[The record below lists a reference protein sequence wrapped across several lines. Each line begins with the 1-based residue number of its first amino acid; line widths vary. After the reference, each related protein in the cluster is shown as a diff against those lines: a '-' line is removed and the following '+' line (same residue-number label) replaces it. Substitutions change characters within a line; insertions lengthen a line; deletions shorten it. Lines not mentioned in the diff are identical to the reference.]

1 MVEAA
6 RETYGHEPVVT
17 PLSPGSGP
25 MYPLCQMLGI
35 PAVSLG
41 VGNEDSRNHAPNEN
55 IHLRDFWLGIEHVA
69 AIMHRF
75 GETSG
80 GRFGEAS

>member
-1 MVEAA
+1 
-6 RETYGHEPVVT
+6 
-17 PLSPGSGP
+17 

-55 IHLRDFWLGIEHVA
+55 IHLRDFWLGIEHIG

-75 GETSG
+75 GEQAVAALGKQAAAAPGRNPNHPLPEG
-80 GRFGEAS
+80 GACG